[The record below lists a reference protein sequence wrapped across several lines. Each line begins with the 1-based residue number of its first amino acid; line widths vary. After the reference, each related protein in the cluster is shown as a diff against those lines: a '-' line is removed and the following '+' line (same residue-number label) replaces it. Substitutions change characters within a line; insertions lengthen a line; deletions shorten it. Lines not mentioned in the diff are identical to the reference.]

1 MSKIDS
7 IKRTRKYKNY
17 YTFIIVF
24 LELLFLIV
32 SVGFKKIIKTQLNFS
47 NSYIS
52 LFLILI
58 VFILMVVNYF
68 VIFNVFDKKILKIVN
83 ELDDEEIK
91 FYLSELSLNPQIYH
105 QNVDVINIIQNK
117 KEYLK
122 YLNLISYFLMCTF
135 MFVLLS
141 FDELR
146 TSLEYLNINLILQ
159 TIHLLIGLFCLLCII
174 FFLVKLFLTY
184 KKLKNIITN
193 SFNK

>member
-1 MSKIDS
+1 MSKIDN
-7 IKRTRKYKNY
+7 IKRARKYKNY

-32 SVGFKKIIKTQLNFS
+32 SVGFKKIIKIPLNFS

-52 LFLILI
+52 LFLVLI
-58 VFILMVVNYF
+58 VLIFMMVNYF
-68 VIFNVFDKKILKIVN
+68 VIFNVFDKKILKTVN

-91 FYLSELSLNPQIYH
+91 LYISELSLNPQIYH

-122 YLNLISYFLMCTF
+122 YLNLISYCLMCMF